1 MQRKLEENS
10 PIRLVIS
17 EENSRK
23 CLKFELFPF
32 LNEIVEILKKFI
44 VS

>member
-23 CLKFELFPF
+23 CQEFVLFPF
-32 LNEIVEILKKFI
+32 FNKIVEILKKFI